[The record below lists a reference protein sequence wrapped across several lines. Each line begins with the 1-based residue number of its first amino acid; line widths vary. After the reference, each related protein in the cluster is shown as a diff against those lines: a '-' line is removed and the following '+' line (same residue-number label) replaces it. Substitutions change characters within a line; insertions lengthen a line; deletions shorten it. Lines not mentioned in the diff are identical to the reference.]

1 MNWAKFLDDHAE
13 AAGGLFL
20 TLGFFMLMGTMGAF
34 ELDSI
39 ALWQVVFQ
47 SIMSIILIVVGAKLM
62 KNHEKTVFM

>member
-1 MNWAKFLDDHAE
+1 MNWAKFLDTHAE
-13 AAGGLFL
+13 SAGGIFL

-47 SIMSIILIVVGAKLM
+47 SIMSIILIVVGTKLM

>member
-1 MNWAKFLDDHAE
+1 MNWAKFLNDHAE

-39 ALWQVVFQ
+39 ALWQVAFQ
-47 SIMSIILIVVGAKLM
+47 SIMSIILIVVGTKLM

>member
-13 AAGGLFL
+13 VAGGLFL

-39 ALWQVVFQ
+39 ASWQVVFQ
-47 SIMSIILIVVGAKLM
+47 SIMSIILIVVGTKLM